1 MSVLNFKD
9 LKAHIGHEL
18 ECVGYKKKGS
28 KRIINVAIT
37 CNDCSEILLD
47 FDNPRAFKNTK
58 KPKR

>member
-47 FDNPRAFKNTK
+47 FDNPRAFKKSK